1 MGEIEIISFLVIEK
15 EIDSCL
21 VFPSIFR
28 VLEHYFYYD

>member
-15 EIDSCL
+15 EIDSFL